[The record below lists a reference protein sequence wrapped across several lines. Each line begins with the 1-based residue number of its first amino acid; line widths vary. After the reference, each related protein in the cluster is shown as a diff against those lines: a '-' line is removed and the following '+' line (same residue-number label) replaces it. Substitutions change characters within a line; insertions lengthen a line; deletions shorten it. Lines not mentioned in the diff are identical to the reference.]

1 MPTAGLLIWLPEGR
15 SSIHKFG
22 YLADLHKQTSLPSGE
37 IHLPPTPDPPSMEE
51 IESELR
57 DKFGLNSYEARGYLA
72 LVSSSMKPK
81 ELASAANIPMPRIY
95 DTLRALEMKGFVHQR
110 GDTYVAESPNV
121 ALKTYLLAHQR
132 SYEKSRESKEA
143 SLERIVELLQPVL
156 ASKDELAEEPVLLKG
171 IDSIAGR
178 FFEILS
184 TSKDVTLMV
193 RKALKVKGVFS
204 EYLEAF
210 PLSGK
215 RIRLLLP
222 SRPPINERD
231 ARLLS
236 RLKIETRYYDHP
248 VLDMMVADERDVVLG
263 VPERSNDE
271 PFSAVA
277 LWVRNASFAKS
288 TRAAIDEIW
297 DESAKTEGRRGNK

>member
-1 MPTAGLLIWLPEGR
+1 
-15 SSIHKFG
+15 
-22 YLADLHKQTSLPSGE
+22 
-37 IHLPPTPDPPSMEE
+37 MEE
-51 IESELR
+51 IEGELR

-72 LVSSSMKPK
+72 LVASPMKPK
-81 ELASAANIPMPRIY
+81 DLATAASIPNPRIY
-95 DTLRALEMKGFVHQR
+95 DTLRALEMKGFVHKR
-110 GDTYVAESPNV
+110 GETYVAESPNV
-121 ALKTYLLAHQR
+121 ALKTYLLGHQM
-132 SYEKSRESKEA
+132 SFEKARESKEA
-143 SLERIVELLQPVL
+143 SMKRIVELLQPVL
-156 ASKDELAEEPVLLKG
+156 ASRDDISEEPVLLKG
-171 IDSIAGR
+171 IDAIAGR

-222 SRPPINERD
+222 SKPPINERD

-271 PFSAVA
+271 PFSAIA
-277 LWVRNASFAKS
+277 LWVRNPAFAKS

-297 DESAKTEGRRGNK
+297 EESSGGRGRV

>member
-1 MPTAGLLIWLPEGR
+1 
-15 SSIHKFG
+15 
-22 YLADLHKQTSLPSGE
+22 
-37 IHLPPTPDPPSMEE
+37 MEE

-72 LVSSSMKPK
+72 LVASAMKPK
-81 ELASAANIPMPRIY
+81 DLAAAANIPMPRIY
-95 DTLRALEMKGFVHQR
+95 DTLRALEMKGFVHKT
-110 GDTYVAESPNV
+110 GEVYAAESPNV
-121 ALKTYLLAHQR
+121 ALKTYLLGHQR
-132 SYEKSRESKEA
+132 SFEKARESKEA
-143 SLERIVELLQPVL
+143 SMKRIVELLQPVL
-156 ASKDELAEEPVLLKG
+156 SSNEDLSEEPVLLRG
-171 IDSIAGR
+171 IDAIAGR

-184 TSKDVTLMV
+184 TSEDITLMV

-210 PLSGK
+210 PLAGK
-215 RIRLLLP
+215 RIRILLP
-222 SRPPINERD
+222 SKPPISERD
-231 ARLLS
+231 SRLLS

-263 VPERSNDE
+263 VPERTNDE

-277 LWVRNASFAKS
+277 LWVRNPSFARS

-297 DESAKTEGRRGNK
+297 EEGSKGGR

>member
-1 MPTAGLLIWLPEGR
+1 
-15 SSIHKFG
+15 
-22 YLADLHKQTSLPSGE
+22 
-37 IHLPPTPDPPSMEE
+37 MEE

-72 LVSSSMKPK
+72 LVAAPMKPK
-81 ELASAANIPMPRIY
+81 DLATAADIPMPRIY
-95 DTLRALEMKGFVHQR
+95 DTLRALEMKGFVHQS
-110 GDTYVAESPNV
+110 GESYVAESPSV
-121 ALKTYLLAHQR
+121 ALKTYLLGHQR
-132 SYEKSRESKEA
+132 SFEKAREAKEA
-143 SLERIVELLQPVL
+143 SMQRIVELLKPVV
-156 ASKDELAEEPVLLKG
+156 ASTDELSREPVLLRG
-171 IDSIAGR
+171 IDAIAGR

-184 TSKDVTLMV
+184 TSKDITLMV

-204 EYLEAF
+204 EYLDAF

-222 SRPPINERD
+222 SKPPINERD

-236 RLKIETRYYDHP
+236 RLKIETRFYDHP
-248 VLDMMVADERDVVLG
+248 VLDMMVADELDVVLG

-277 LWVRNASFAKS
+277 LWVRNPSFARS

-297 DESAKTEGRRGNK
+297 DESSKRKGRA

>member
-1 MPTAGLLIWLPEGR
+1 
-15 SSIHKFG
+15 
-22 YLADLHKQTSLPSGE
+22 
-37 IHLPPTPDPPSMEE
+37 MEA

-72 LVSSSMKPK
+72 LVTSPMRPK
-81 ELASAANIPMPRIY
+81 DLAAAANIPAPRIY
-95 DTLRALEMKGFVHQR
+95 DTLRNLETKGFVYKR
-110 GDTYVAESPNV
+110 GETYVAESPNV
-121 ALKTYLLAHQR
+121 ALKAYLLGHQR
-132 SYEKSRESKEA
+132 SFEKAMESKE
-143 SLERIVELLQPVL
+143 SSMKRIVELLQPKL
-156 ASKDELAEEPVLLKG
+156 ASRNQLTEEPVLLRG
-171 IDSIAGR
+171 IDSIAAR

-222 SRPPINERD
+222 SRPPVSERD

-236 RLKIETRYYDHP
+236 RLKIESRHYDHP

-263 VPERSNDE
+263 VPENSNDE

-277 LWVRNASFAKS
+277 LWVRNPSFARS

-297 DESAKTEGRRGNK
+297 EESSNLEWRT

>member
-1 MPTAGLLIWLPEGR
+1 
-15 SSIHKFG
+15 
-22 YLADLHKQTSLPSGE
+22 
-37 IHLPPTPDPPSMEE
+37 MEE

-72 LVSSSMKPK
+72 LVAAPMKPK
-81 ELASAANIPMPRIY
+81 DLATAADIPMPRIY
-95 DTLRALEMKGFVHQR
+95 DVLRALEMKGFVHRR
-110 GDTYVAESPNV
+110 GEAFVAESPNV
-121 ALKTYLLAHQR
+121 ALKTYLLGHQR
-132 SYEKSRESKEA
+132 SFEKARESKEA
-143 SLERIVELLQPVL
+143 SMLRIVELLRPVM
-156 ASKDELAEEPVLLKG
+156 ASKDELSQEPVLLRG
-171 IDSIAGR
+171 IDAIAGR
-178 FFEILS
+178 FFEILG
-184 TSKDVTLMV
+184 TSSDITLMV
-193 RKALKVKGVFS
+193 RKALRVKGVFS

-222 SRPPINERD
+222 SKPPINERD

-248 VLDMMVADERDVVLG
+248 VLDMMVADELDVVLG

-277 LWVRNASFAKS
+277 LWVRNPSFARS

-297 DESAKTEGRRGNK
+297 EESSKRKGKGA

>member
-1 MPTAGLLIWLPEGR
+1 
-15 SSIHKFG
+15 
-22 YLADLHKQTSLPSGE
+22 
-37 IHLPPTPDPPSMEE
+37 MEE
-51 IESELR
+51 IEGELR

-72 LVSSSMKPK
+72 LVAAPMRPK
-81 ELASAANIPMPRIY
+81 ELATAANIPTPRVY
-95 DTLRALEMKGFVHQR
+95 DTLRALEMKGFVHQS
-110 GDTYVAESPNV
+110 GEAYVAESPNV
-121 ALKTYLLAHQR
+121 ALKTYLLGHQR
-132 SYEKSRESKEA
+132 SFEKAKESKEA
-143 SLERIVELLQPVL
+143 SMHRIVELLQPVV
-156 ASKDELAEEPVLLKG
+156 ASKDELSQEPVLLRG
-171 IDSIAGR
+171 IDAIAGR

-184 TSKDVTLMV
+184 TSSDVTLMV
-193 RKALKVKGVFS
+193 RKALKVKSVFS

-222 SRPPINERD
+222 SKPPINERD

-236 RLKIETRYYDHP
+236 RLKIETRFYDNP
-248 VLDMMVADERDVVLG
+248 VLDMMVADELDVVLG

-277 LWVRNASFAKS
+277 LWVRNPSFARS

-297 DESAKTEGRRGNK
+297 EESSRRKGKA

>member
-1 MPTAGLLIWLPEGR
+1 
-15 SSIHKFG
+15 
-22 YLADLHKQTSLPSGE
+22 
-37 IHLPPTPDPPSMEE
+37 MEE

-57 DKFGLNSYEARGYLA
+57 DKFGLNSYEARGYLS
-72 LVSSSMKPK
+72 LVAESMKPK
-81 ELASAANIPMPRIY
+81 DLATSANIPMPRIY
-95 DTLRALEMKGFVHQR
+95 DTLRALEMKGFVHKR
-110 GDTYVAESPNV
+110 GETYVAESPSV
-121 ALKTYLLAHQR
+121 ALKTYLLGHQR
-132 SYEKSRESKEA
+132 SFEKAKETKEA
-143 SLERIVELLQPVL
+143 SMLRIVELLKPIM
-156 ASKDELAEEPVLLKG
+156 ASKEELSEEPVLLKG
-171 IDSIAGR
+171 IDAIAGR
-178 FFEILS
+178 FFEIIT
-184 TSKDVTLMV
+184 TSRDITLMV

-204 EYLEAF
+204 EYLEAL

-222 SRPPINERD
+222 SRPHINERD

-271 PFSAVA
+271 PFSAIA
-277 LWVRNASFAKS
+277 LWVRNPSFARS

-297 DESAKTEGRRGNK
+297 DERSKRKVKA